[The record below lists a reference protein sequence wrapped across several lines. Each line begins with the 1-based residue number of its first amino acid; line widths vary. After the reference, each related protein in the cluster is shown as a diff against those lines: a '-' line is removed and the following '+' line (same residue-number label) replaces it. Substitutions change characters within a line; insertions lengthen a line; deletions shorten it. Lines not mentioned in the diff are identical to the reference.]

1 MPTSGGCQPPPPPP
15 PALTYG
21 VTTGAAGLPLSF
33 VLGRVSPAV
42 HAPGDPPAP
51 SHLCSPPRAPHPQV
65 AGTTLQLQV
74 GLEQH
79 LGRLGEVLAPR
90 ADYLQTL
97 KFLQQLAGSVV
108 LQLSGLPVWRGVSAD
123 LTALA
128 ARAAY
133 VEYYR

>member
-1 MPTSGGCQPPPPPP
+1 M
-15 PALTYG
+15 
-21 VTTGAAGLPLSF
+21 
-33 VLGRVSPAV
+33 
-42 HAPGDPPAP
+42 
-51 SHLCSPPRAPHPQV
+51 